1 MIPLSLGDEISDDLR
16 RFLYLINVDDL
27 KRSSITQNS
36 LIIPVE
42 MDENYLR
49 KNIKFDIDNLSVID
63 PKPNEYYL
71 YIRLKGKSDVKD
83 IVSQVLLK

>member
-1 MIPLSLGDEISDDLR
+1 MIPLSLSDGISDDLR

-27 KRSSITQNS
+27 KRSSITQDS

-71 YIRLKGKSDVKD
+71 YIRLKGKSEVSD

>member
-1 MIPLSLGDEISDDLR
+1 MIPLSLSDGISDDLR

-27 KRSSITQNS
+27 KRSSITQDS

>member
-42 MDENYLR
+42 MDESYLR

>member
-1 MIPLSLGDEISDDLR
+1 MIPLSLSDGISDDLR

-27 KRSSITQNS
+27 KRSSITQDS

-71 YIRLKGKSDVKD
+71 YIRLKGKSDVND

>member
-1 MIPLSLGDEISDDLR
+1 DLR

-42 MDENYLR
+42 MDESYLR